1 MIKMD
6 RGTIQTEYAG
16 IKMALKSLNRTTFP
30 EPRGRSHS
38 ISSSNQL
45 LIEKSIFAFSM
56 YRVD

>member
-1 MIKMD
+1 MN
-6 RGTIQTEYAG
+6 RETIQTEYAG
-16 IKMALKSLNRTTFP
+16 IKKTLNSLNRTAFP